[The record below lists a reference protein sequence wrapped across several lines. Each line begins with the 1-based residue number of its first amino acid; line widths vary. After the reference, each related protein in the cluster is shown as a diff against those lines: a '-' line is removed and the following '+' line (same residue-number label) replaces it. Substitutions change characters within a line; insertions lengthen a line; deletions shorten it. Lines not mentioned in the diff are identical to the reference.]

1 MKDNTNKLL
10 VEFGEM
16 KDTMDTVLLITL
28 FKDTNCP
35 YNQRI
40 KVNNI
45 LKKRR
50 ENIIRK
56 FIKDNPNNANKNQI
70 NANIPINTTPA
81 WKIKINILLKNDNPT
96 FIKKYEHRKYSA
108 VININKTN
116 NSTKIN
122 LKNKSNIASFSCDG
136 FSSKKSDS
144 KYSNNILIK
153 SKNDSIYVINNKIS
167 FNFYK
172 ERRNKDSGNPFRKDI
187 NKKMNKK
194 QKKYVKALNIYKTSI
209 KN

>member
-1 MKDNTNKLL
+1 MIRKLDLYIENNINKLLFEFLGVKDNTNKLL

-81 WKIKINILLKNDNPT
+81 WKIKINILLKDDNPI
-96 FIKKYEHRKYSA
+96 FIKKYKHRKYSA
-108 VININKTN
+108 AININKTSN
-116 NSTKIN
+116 ATKIN
-122 LKNKSNIASFSCDG
+122 LKNKSNIAVFSYDG
-136 FSSKKSDS
+136 FSSKKTDS

-153 SKNDSIYVINNKIS
+153 SKNDSIYVINNKIN
-167 FNFYK
+167 FNYYK
-172 ERRNKDSGNPFRKDI
+172 
-187 NKKMNKK
+187 
-194 QKKYVKALNIYKTSI
+194 
-209 KN
+209 

>member
-1 MKDNTNKLL
+1 MSKMRKLNLYIGNNINKLLFEFWGVKDNTNKLL

-56 FIKDNPNNANKNQI
+56 FIKDNPNSANKNQM
-70 NANIPINTTPA
+70 
-81 WKIKINILLKNDNPT
+81 
-96 FIKKYEHRKYSA
+96 
-108 VININKTN
+108 
-116 NSTKIN
+116 
-122 LKNKSNIASFSCDG
+122 
-136 FSSKKSDS
+136 
-144 KYSNNILIK
+144 LI
-153 SKNDSIYVINNKIS
+153 
-167 FNFYK
+167 
-172 ERRNKDSGNPFRKDI
+172 
-187 NKKMNKK
+187 
-194 QKKYVKALNIYKTSI
+194 
-209 KN
+209 